1 MALYTETLGSDEG
14 LTLFDEWSS
23 TGKQTYEGTAKTT
36 AKWRSFRLDVE
47 KPRTIG
53 TLFHFAKEAGFSP
66 KMIYAE
72 VEWLEN
78 CGGVRDAA

>member
-14 LTLFDEWSS
+14 LALFDEWSS
-23 TGKQTYEGTAKTT
+23 TGKHTYEGSAKTER
-36 AKWRSFRLDVE
+36 KWRSFRLDVE
-47 KPRTIG
+47 NPCTIG

-72 VEWLEN
+72 VEWLES
-78 CGGVRDAA
+78 CEGVRDAA